1 MNLVRPIRAFLR
13 MVVVISAASFAACD
27 RPAAKFRAGEKV
39 TVKSTRAEGIV
50 WLRLSPFADFQYFIR
65 APGSEKDMHRDD
77 YYPPGYLSERPHHIE
92 GPYYENE
99 LESTR

>member
-1 MNLVRPIRAFLR
+1 
-13 MVVVISAASFAACD
+13 
-27 RPAAKFRAGEKV
+27 
-39 TVKSTRAEGIV
+39 
-50 WLRLSPFADFQYFIR
+50 
-65 APGSEKDMHRDD
+65 MHRDD